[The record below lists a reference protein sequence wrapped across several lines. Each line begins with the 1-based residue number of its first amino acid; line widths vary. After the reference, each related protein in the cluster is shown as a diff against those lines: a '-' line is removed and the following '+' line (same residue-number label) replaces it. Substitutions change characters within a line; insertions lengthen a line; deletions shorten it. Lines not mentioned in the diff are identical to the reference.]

1 MTLWTAASYI
11 SVQIWIQ
18 TITIFQEHWNK
29 PHSMQVKEDNIQ
41 RETTNLSR
49 KGVHYVSK
57 NIFRRCEACSEA
69 GDKHSE
75 TLVQNKVS

>member
-1 MTLWTAASYI
+1 
-11 SVQIWIQ
+11 
-18 TITIFQEHWNK
+18 
-29 PHSMQVKEDNIQ
+29 MQVKEDNIQ